1 MVSSNPTVEESFAE
15 LFEKFSQAMPG
26 VGSVLD
32 GVVKGFDNEFVLIDI
47 GCKSDGRV
55 PLKEFSQGKGEAD
68 LKIGDTVKVYM
79 EHYEDRNGDVV
90 LSREKAIREESWVDL
105 KDAFTQGKQVTGV
118 ITGRVRGGFNVD
130 IGGVMAFL
138 PGSQVDVRPMRDVT
152 SLVGVPQPFKIFK
165 MENMYGNIVVSRR
178 AVLEEENAEGRA
190 KIVSNLDEGQV
201 VTGIVKN
208 ITNYGAFVDIGGI
221 DGLLHNG
228 DIAWNRISHPSEV
241 LEIGQRIQVKI
252 IKFNRETQRIS
263 LGLKQL
269 DNDPWEGIESKFK
282 SGDRVTGKVTNTAEY
297 GIFVELLTGV
307 EGLVYV
313 NEISWKKNINPH
325 KVAAIGDKIE
335 VIVLDVDPIKRR
347 VSLGIKQLEPNP
359 WEQVAGN
366 FPVDTEFEGEVTNVT
381 NFGLF
386 VKVMDDIDGI
396 VRLND
401 LSWSRP
407 GEEAIKD
414 YKRGDTVKVKVLE
427 VDGEKGR
434 ISLGVKQLTEDPYK
448 GALDNLSRGSVVTC
462 TVLKTIDDGI
472 EVEFSGGMIGTIK
485 KAELSKDR
493 QERRI
498 ERFTVGEKF
507 DAKIISLEKTERRF
521 LLSVR
526 ALEIEE
532 EKKAMAE
539 YGSVDS
545 GASLGDILGSAI
557 NKAKDS

>member
-15 LFEKFSQAMPG
+15 LFEKSLQVVPS

-32 GVVKGFDNEFVLIDI
+32 GVVKGFDNECVLVDI
-47 GCKSDGRV
+47 GCKSDGRI

-90 LSREKAIREESWVDL
+90 LSREKAIREESWIDL

-118 ITGRVRGGFNVD
+118 IIGRVRGGFNVD

-138 PGSQVDVRPMRDVT
+138 PGSQVDVKPVRDVT
-152 SLVGVPQPFKIFK
+152 SLVGIPQPFKIFK

-178 AVLEEENAEGRA
+178 AVFEEENAEGRA
-190 KIVSNLDEGQV
+190 KVVSTLDEGQV
-201 VTGIVKN
+201 VTGVVKN

-282 SGDRVTGKVTNTAEY
+282 SGDRVTGKITNTAEY

-313 NEISWKKNINPH
+313 SEISWKKNINPH
-325 KVAAIGDKIE
+325 KVAPIGDKIE
-335 VIVLDVDPIKRR
+335 VIVLDVDPVKRR

-359 WEQVAGN
+359 WERVAGN
-366 FPVDTEFEGEVTNVT
+366 FPVDTEFEGEITNVT

-386 VKVMDDIDGI
+386 VKITNDIDGI

-401 LSWSRP
+401 LSWNRP

-414 YKRGDTVKVKVLE
+414 YKRGDTIKVKVLE
-427 VDGEKGR
+427 VDAEKGR
-434 ISLGVKQLTEDPYK
+434 ISLGIKQLNEDPYK
-448 GALDNLSRGSVVTC
+448 DALDNLNRGSVVTC
-462 TVLKTIDDGI
+462 TVIKTIDDGI
-472 EVEFSGGMIGTIK
+472 EVEFSGGVIGTIK

-498 ERFTVGEKF
+498 DRFTVGEKF
-507 DAKIISLEKTERRF
+507 DAKIISLEKAERRF

-557 NKAKDS
+557 SKAKDS